1 MRTPMSLSGSPITPS
16 MTSPAR
22 DMRAPTH
29 MPADHGR
36 RGPAQSG
43 VRRSVKDRRSSLVS
57 ALVAVAVTTTLA
69 AFSVVRADVGR
80 PAAGAAPAAAAVAP
94 VRAAFVYE
102 WYPEGWADG
111 SRYTPSA
118 GRYDSSSPSVLANQ
132 IAAMRWGGIQAGIAS
147 WWGPGTKTDSRFP
160 ALLSAAQGKGFSWT
174 AYYERE
180 GQSDPTASQIGS
192 DLAYLEDNYTDDPT
206 WLRVN
211 GKPVLF
217 VHIGGSDGCATLS
230 RWAAAPN
237 RTDFYVVMQVF
248 AGYRTCANQPDS
260 WHQYSPGTRID
271 RQGTF
276 SASIS
281 PGYWRPTDAAPRL
294 PRDLG
299 AWNTAICQMVAS
311 GAQWQLI
318 TTFNQWFEGTA
329 VESAVEWSSTSGKGA
344 YLDALRAPSCG
355 GSTPSRSPSPS
366 PTVTATASPTPTA
379 TPTVIVT
386 PTATPTPTPTKVA
399 TPSATPTPTPT
410 PTATPAG
417 ASRRHVFVI
426 TMENKGYTQ
435 VWNTPSTPYTTS
447 LARSWATATNFFAT
461 MHPSLPNY
469 LDMFGGSHGSITTN
483 CSPSASCSLNL
494 RSIADNIE
502 AAGLTW
508 KSYEESMSR
517 PCQLTGSGGYV
528 PRHNPAVYYDSL
540 RLDPARCQAHV
551 VNYTN
556 LAADLTSASSTPNY
570 AMITPN
576 LCNGTHDCSIATGDT
591 WLKNNVPAILGSPA
605 CTIDQCLVV
614 LTWDEDNGSQGNHI
628 LTVLAGSL
636 AKQGVTS
643 GTRYDHFSQLRT
655 VEGLLGLPTLTA
667 NDAAATPMTDLLR

>member
-1 MRTPMSLSGSPITPS
+1 MRTPMSLIGSPITPS
-16 MTSPAR
+16 MTSTAR
-22 DMRAPTH
+22 NMRASGG
-29 MPADHGR
+29 MPPDPR
-36 RGPAQSG
+36 RLGLARSG
-43 VRRSVKDRRSSLVS
+43 VPRQVPDRRSALVS
-57 ALVAVAVTTTLA
+57 ALVVMIVATSLT
-69 AFSVVRADVGR
+69 AFSVVRANVGSA
-80 PAAGAAPAAAAVAP
+80 PSAAAPVAAAAAP
-94 VRAAFVYE
+94 IRAAFVYE
-102 WYPEGWADG
+102 WYPESWANG
-111 SRYTPSA
+111 TRYTPSL
-118 GRYDSSSPSVLANQ
+118 GTYDSSSASVLANHV
-132 IAAMRWGGIQAGIAS
+132 AAMQWGGIQAGIAS
-147 WWGPGTKTDSRFP
+147 WWGPGTRTDTRFP
-160 ALLSAAQGKGFSWT
+160 ALLSAAQGKSFSWT

-180 GQSDPTASQIGS
+180 GQSDPTAAQIGS
-192 DLAYLEDNYTDDPT
+192 DLTYLEDNYTDDPA
-206 WLRVN
+206 WLKVN

-217 VHIGGSDGCATLS
+217 VHIGAGDGCTTLS
-230 RWAAAPN
+230 RWAAAPH
-237 RTDFYVVMQVF
+237 RADFYVVMQVF
-248 AGYRTCANQPDS
+248 AGYRTCGTQPDS

-276 SASIS
+276 STSIS
-281 PGYWRPTDAAPRL
+281 PGYWRPTDAAPLL

-299 AWNTAICQMVAS
+299 AWNTAVCDMVAS

-329 VESAVEWSSTSGKGA
+329 VESATQWQSASGKGT
-344 YLDALRAPSCG
+344 YLDTLRAPSCG
-355 GSTPSRSPSPS
+355 GSTPSPSPS
-366 PTVTATASPTPTA
+366 PTPTTAATPSPTAIPTATPTKVATPTA
-379 TPTVIVT
+379 TPS
-386 PTATPTPTPTKVA
+386 ATPTKVA
-399 TPSATPTPTPT
+399 TPSPTPV
-410 PTATPAG
+410 PTATPVG

-426 TMENKGYTQ
+426 TMENKAYTQ
-435 VWNTPSTPYTTS
+435 VWNTSSTPYTTS

-508 KSYEESMSR
+508 KSYEESMST

-528 PRHNPAVYYDSL
+528 PRHNPAVYYNSL

-556 LAADLTSASSTPNY
+556 LAADLTSASTTPNY

-576 LCNGTHDCSIATGDT
+576 VCNGTHDCSVATGDT
-591 WLKNNVPAILGSPA
+591 WLKDNVPALLASPA
-605 CTIDQCLVV
+605 CTVDQCLVV
-614 LTWDEDNGSQGNHI
+614 LTWDEDDGSQGNHI

-655 VEGLLGLPTLTA
+655 VELLLGLPTLTA